1 MFNTHSLGVGLFWS
15 VIKYVPIC
23 DPMFLEQIEPV
34 VVVVTIEEIS
44 GQKKETD
51 SLIREAFTRSDQIPA
66 AYN

>member
-44 GQKKETD
+44 GQKK
-51 SLIREAFTRSDQIPA
+51 R
-66 AYN
+66 N